1 MLPENN
7 LLSRKTIQGSILLI
21 AVLRYNKY
29 IFSFTFG
36 MKQIKNQGERNSNRD
51 PA

>member
-36 MKQIKNQGERNSNRD
+36 MKQIKNQGERNNRD